1 MKSRHK
7 YLCLILPF
15 VLLFTTAFAQQ
26 PTAPTDGQDT
36 AQIAEQH
43 QPDITVQPEATPG
56 VALEVMPEQTP
67 NQTAQPENGLG
78 QASDDVQG
86 DAPEEEEPPETNS
99 TLPIKTTTIAA
110 GNGHSLI
117 IGENGTVLL
126 RGAAHTDSSATVHAA
141 LTAQF
146 RFRSRVRRGKGFFRM
161 QQPWKPAFC
170 SALP

>member
-67 NQTAQPENGLG
+67 NQTAQPEKMDSGRHPTTYRGTRRRRKNRRKRILLCRLKQLRLQ
-78 QASDDVQG
+78 QAMDT
-86 DAPEEEEPPETNS
+86 PYY
-99 TLPIKTTTIAA
+99 
-110 GNGHSLI
+110 
-117 IGENGTVLL
+117 
-126 RGAAHTDSSATVHAA
+126 
-141 LTAQF
+141 
-146 RFRSRVRRGKGFFRM
+146 
-161 QQPWKPAFC
+161 W
-170 SALP
+170 

>member
-67 NQTAQPENGLG
+67 NQTAQPENGPG

-117 IGENGTVLL
+117 IGENGTVFAAGRGSHGQLGNGT
-126 RGAAHTDSSATVHAA
+126 RGANSAVPVQVKDA
-141 LTAQF
+141 
-146 RFRSRVRRGKGFFRM
+146 SGKDFFRM